1 MRLICDRAQ
10 SHRPAAHWHDGQITC
25 KGLGRLK
32 MPVKHQTSD
41 HDIAGVSLKM
51 QRARHAAGDPV
62 DRTRD
67 KLDDGVVESMR
78 RKFGAIHP
86 GFVRLL
92 EQLEL
97 HAGETKALADAR
109 VRLPLQRRRHDV
121 RNLDIKRMI
130 ELHVDGADS
139 AILDVGKKAAQ
150 QGLLQMEQVGGS
162 AKSGN
167 NMSAHC
173 YRQNENSPLIPGQN
187 RRRGA
192 PRCQLTVWLR
202 KITPYTLAQ
211 AGIAAASAACRLA

>member
-1 MRLICDRAQ
+1 
-10 SHRPAAHWHDGQITC
+10 
-25 KGLGRLK
+25 
-32 MPVKHQTSD
+32 
-41 HDIAGVSLKM
+41 M
-51 QRARHAAGDPV
+51 QRAGHAAGDPV

-67 KLDDGVVESMR
+67 KLDDGVVESVR
-78 RKFGAIHP
+78 RKFGAIDP

-97 HAGETKALADAR
+97 HAGESEPLADAR

-121 RNLDIKRMI
+121 R
-130 ELHVDGADS
+130 
-139 AILDVGKKAAQ
+139 KKAAQ

>member
-1 MRLICDRAQ
+1 MRLICDPAQ

-25 KGLGRLK
+25 QIPWSLQEA
-32 MPVKHQTSD
+32 VKYQTSD

-51 QRARHAAGDPV
+51 QRAELASGNPV
-62 DRTRD
+62 DRMGE
-67 KLDDGVVESMR
+67 KLDDRVVEPVR

-92 EQLEL
+92 AQLEL
-97 HAGETKALADAR
+97 DAGESEPLADAR
-109 VRLPLQRRRHDV
+109 IRLPLQRRRHDV
-121 RNLDIKRMI
+121 RNLDIERMI
-130 ELHVDGADS
+130 ELHVDCADF

-150 QGLLQMEQVGGS
+150 QRLLQMEQIGGS

-192 PRCQLTVWLR
+192 PHCQLTVWLR
-202 KITPYTLAQ
+202 KIAPYTLAQ
-211 AGIAAASAACRLA
+211 AGIA